1 MSCVVLQQRAKTH
14 TLTHTKKTA
23 VISSKDMQIP
33 GQIGFPSGPPHRAD
47 TVFTVISELHFQVSG
62 IKKQAV
68 VSLAFGFSY

>member
-1 MSCVVLQQRAKTH
+1 MSYVILLQRAE
-14 TLTHTKKTA
+14 KKGA

-33 GQIGFPSGPPHRAD
+33 GQIGFHSGPPHRAD